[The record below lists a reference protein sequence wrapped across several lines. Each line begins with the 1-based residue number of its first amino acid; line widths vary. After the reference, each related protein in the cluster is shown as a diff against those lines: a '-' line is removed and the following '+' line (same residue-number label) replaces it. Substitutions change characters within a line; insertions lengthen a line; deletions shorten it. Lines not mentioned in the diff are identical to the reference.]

1 MHHGGPTFLYV
12 QSEGDQGSLA
22 DAQGRAARGRLVA
35 GEPGHRRDGRRDVDG
50 GVVLAPPGRIS
61 SGRSR
66 CLACCMTG
74 LRGKTAGGSLIGS
87 WSGRSCFRI

>member
-1 MHHGGPTFLYV
+1 MYGHGQLEKSLESHGHTVDLCV
-12 QSEGDQGSLA
+12 QPEGDQGPLA

-50 GVVLAPPGRIS
+50 GGVAAPGRIG

-66 CLACCMTG
+66 CLAFMTG
-74 LRGKTAGGSLIGS
+74 STTAADG
-87 WSGRSCFRI
+87 